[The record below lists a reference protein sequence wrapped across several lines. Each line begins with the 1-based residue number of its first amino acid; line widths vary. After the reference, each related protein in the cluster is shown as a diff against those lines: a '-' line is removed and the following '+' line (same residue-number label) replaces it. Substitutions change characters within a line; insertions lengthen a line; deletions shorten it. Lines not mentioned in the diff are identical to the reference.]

1 MADFK
6 IVLSDPQTGH
16 SYKVDATG
24 GSASAFIGK
33 SIGEKMGGDVL
44 GLAGYTIQITGASDK
59 NGTPGRRD
67 LPGNQRRRILL
78 SKSVGFKPT
87 YDGERRRKAIRG
99 KEITADIVQ
108 INAKVSEYGE
118 KSLKSI
124 FEPEEPAP
132 SEE

>member
-24 GSASAFIGK
+24 GLAGGFIGK
-33 SIGEKMGGDVL
+33 CIGDRISGEPL
-44 GLAGYTIQITGASDK
+44 GLNGYTIEITGASDK

-67 LPGNQRRRILL
+67 LPGNQRRRLL
-78 SKSVGFKPT
+78 VSKGVGFKPA

-99 KEITADIVQ
+99 NEITADIVQ
-108 INAKVSEYGE
+108 INAKVSDYGE

-124 FEPEEPAP
+124 FEPEEAAP